1 MKKQYLLGIDIGTSA
16 VKLALFSKTLCNR
29 PVAIVGEE
37 YPTHYPAP
45 GYAEQSPEDWWQA
58 VCRGIPKL
66 LAEAGIH
73 ADEIAG
79 VGLDGQSWSAVAV
92 DKNGRVL
99 APSPIWF
106 DTRSKSVCEELERTL
121 GKGRCFATSCNPLE
135 PTYTFPKILWF
146 KQNAPAVYENAVSVL
161 QSNGFIVYRLT
172 GKLSCDR
179 SQGYG
184 FACFDMRSGTWDEAL
199 CREAGA
205 DPALLPP
212 LYDCHQIVG
221 TVTAEAAAASG
232 LAAGTPVV
240 AGGLDSACEALGAG
254 VYACGQVQE
263 QGGQSGGMSICMDK
277 PLTDERLIL
286 CRHVVPDHFLLQGGT
301 VGGGAILRWFE
312 QTFPQNVPER
322 GEFSPFANA
331 DREAERIAPGADGL
345 ILLPYLSGER
355 SPIWDPA
362 AKGVYY
368 GLDYAKTRAHFH
380 RANLEAAALALRHNL
395 EVAAEAGAKVTV
407 LRAAGGSAKS
417 PLWTQI
423 KSDVTGCTVEV
434 PEAYST
440 AAFGAA
446 ILAGVAVGLYRDFAE
461 AASCVKLTRTHT
473 PDPDNKNTYDQ
484 TYATYRELYTRL
496 APLMQGRT
504 EYTKKEV

>member
-1 MKKQYLLGIDIGTSA
+1 MKNQYLLGIDVGTSA
-16 VKLALFSKTLCNR
+16 VKLALFSKELGNR

-37 YPTHYPAP
+37 YQTHYPAP
-45 GYAEQSPEDWWQA
+45 GFAEQAPDDWWLA
-58 VCRGIPKL
+58 VCRGIPQL
-66 LAEAGIH
+66 LAKA
-73 ADEIAG
+73 EISPAEIVG
-79 VGLDGQSWSAVAV
+79 VGIDGQSWSAVAV
-92 DKNGRVL
+92 DKNGRAL

-106 DTRSKSVCEELERTL
+106 DTRSKEICKELEDTL
-121 GKGRCFATSCNPLE
+121 GKECCFATSCNPLE
-135 PTYTFPKILWF
+135 PTYAFPKLLWF
-146 KQNAPAVYENAVSVL
+146 KKHAPDIYQNAVSFL
-161 QSNGFIVYRLT
+161 SSNGFIAYRLT

-199 CREAGA
+199 CRRAGV

-212 LYDCHQIVG
+212 LFDCHEIVG
-221 TVTAEAAAASG
+221 TVTEAAAAACG
-232 LAAGTPVV
+232 LAVGTPVV

-254 VYACGQVQE
+254 VYAAGQVQE
-263 QGGQSGGMSICMDK
+263 QGGQSGGMSICMESPIADK
-277 PLTDERLIL
+277 RLIL
-286 CRHVVPDHFLLQGGT
+286 CRHVVPNHFLLQGGT

-312 QTFPQNVPER
+312 QTFPQKAPER
-322 GEFSPFANA
+322 GEFSPFTAA
-331 DREAERIAPGADGL
+331 DNGAEHIAPGADGL

-368 GLDYAKTRAHFH
+368 GLDYTKTRAHFH
-380 RANLEAAALALRHNL
+380 RANLEAAAFALRHNL
-395 EVAAEAGAKVTV
+395 EVAAEAGAPVST

-423 KSDVTGCTVEV
+423 KADVTGCTVEV

-446 ILAGVAVGLYRDFAE
+446 ILAGVAVGFYKDFAD
-461 AASCVKLTRTHT
+461 AVSCIGVTRTHV
-473 PDPDNKNTYDQ
+473 PNESNRAVYDR

-496 APLMQGRT
+496 MPVMHKQS
-504 EYTKKEV
+504 